1 MGNVWTLLGVLIV
14 IVGFVL
20 KFDTLAT
27 VVVAGVVTGLIG
39 GLSPMEILNT
49 LGESFIT
56 NRTATLFVLTL
67 PVIGMCERYGLRD
80 KATDFIRKLKNAT
93 TGRVLSLYLV
103 IRTIAAAFSLR
114 IGGHPQFIR
123 PLINPMAV
131 YSRGKTTPV
140 FVNDSSVLCDG
151 SLA

>member
-49 LGESFIT
+49 LGESYI
-56 NRTATLFVLTL
+56 
-67 PVIGMCERYGLRD
+67 P
-80 KATDFIRKLKNAT
+80 
-93 TGRVLSLYLV
+93 
-103 IRTIAAAFSLR
+103 
-114 IGGHPQFIR
+114 P
-123 PLINPMAV
+123 
-131 YSRGKTTPV
+131 
-140 FVNDSSVLCDG
+140 
-151 SLA
+151 

>member
-93 TGRVLSLYLV
+93 TVPDRQEVEHLLKEQVNPGDIVLVCGARDNSIPGWAESLV
-103 IRTIAAAFSLR
+103 AKI
-114 IGGHPQFIR
+114 
-123 PLINPMAV
+123 
-131 YSRGKTTPV
+131 
-140 FVNDSSVLCDG
+140 
-151 SLA
+151 

>member
-49 LGESFIT
+49 LGESFI
-56 NRTATLFVLTL
+56 NSEA
-67 PVIGMCERYGLRD
+67 
-80 KATDFIRKLKNAT
+80 
-93 TGRVLSLYLV
+93 
-103 IRTIAAAFSLR
+103 
-114 IGGHPQFIR
+114 
-123 PLINPMAV
+123 
-131 YSRGKTTPV
+131 
-140 FVNDSSVLCDG
+140 
-151 SLA
+151 